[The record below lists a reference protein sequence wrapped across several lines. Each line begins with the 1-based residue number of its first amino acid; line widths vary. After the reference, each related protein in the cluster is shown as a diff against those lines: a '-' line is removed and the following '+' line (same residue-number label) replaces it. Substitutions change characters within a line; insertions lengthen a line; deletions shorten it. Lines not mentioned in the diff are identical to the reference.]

1 MDPIWHDSGME
12 REWIGVSNEMDLNF
26 KNLWLII
33 LTINSKSNFIFL
45 LERKSIVNNY

>member
-33 LTINSKSNFIFL
+33 LKVNSKSNLMFF
-45 LERKSIVNNY
+45 LERKLIVNNS

>member
-33 LTINSKSNFIFL
+33 SMINLKSNLIFL